1 MRALTTLAAL
11 LFSATA
17 AQAHDWYVGKRDPV
31 TKGSCCTTAAQDGY
45 GDCNK
50 LLIEPGV
57 LEPVPEGYRIRL
69 TVEQARRLNPLR
81 NHPVDTIVPE
91 ERVQDSENGNWHMCI
106 PSYPVPHMAADF
118 YCFWRPGLM

>member
-1 MRALTTLAAL
+1 MKTFTILAAL
-11 LFSATA
+11 LFSVTA
-17 AQAHDWYVGKRDPV
+17 ASAHDWYVGKKDPV

-45 GDCNK
+45 GDCAK

-69 TVEQARRLNPLR
+69 TVEQAKRLNPLR

-91 ERVQDSENGNWHMCI
+91 DRVQDSEDGNWHMCI

>member
-1 MRALTTLAAL
+1 MKALVTLAAL